1 MTRYLSAEDIL
12 AVHDEML
19 RCFGGAG
26 GVRDVN
32 ALNSSVGRP
41 QSGYYADVIEE
52 AAALF
57 ESLVRNHPFVDGN
70 KRTAITA
77 TAVFMRLNGYKL
89 QFTDAEAYEWMVS
102 HLESGRLTKSA
113 ADEWLRLHARLEI

>member
-41 QSGYYADVIEE
+41 QSGY
-52 AAALF
+52 ALF